1 MKYLKSLSILLYMTK
16 TGVQFKMK
24 KISKLLIVLILII
37 LTPTSYVQ
45 ANDIHKIL
53 LINSYN
59 VESIWEYKIIKGIKE
74 EINEN
79 LNINI
84 KMEYLDT
91 ANSQNQNYLDEYLE
105 LLNTK
110 YKDDKFDMIVTV
122 DDEAFN
128 MVRKELFNEKS
139 IFYKNTVVFT
149 GVNNSLNLT
158 SAEKKYITGFMDGG
172 SKVELIKFITTLQ
185 PEVKDISVI
194 IDNTGYSKNIKN
206 KLLENKYLL
215 DKNINLNFIQG
226 KNKKDILNQIKNS
239 SDLNEALLIC
249 GIFKNEDNGENV
261 KPENLIEEIKQI
273 KDVPIYTSRDEYMNK
288 GTIGGYIDI
297 PESCGREL
305 GKMILKIYN
314 EGGISKFSPVDK
326 IGANYI
332 VDYKQ
337 IYKYNINP
345 LSIPKGTI
353 VINKKYYQLLLP
365 KSYRIGYLLAWFATI
380 LIIIYIIT
388 KMSEYKRN
396 EAKNKKL
403 YQMAKE
409 REQLKTDFIA
419 NMSHELRTPLNIIT
433 SASMLL
439 EMKSQK
445 EETVSSEY
453 ILDKLNRINQSSN
466 RLRRLINNLIDISK
480 FDSGFFECKCK
491 NENIVYVVEDIVH
504 EVVDYAKEKNI
515 ELIFDTE
522 EEEII
527 SFIDKEK
534 IERVILNLLSNAIKF
549 TNENGKIE
557 VYMKSDDNFIYITIK
572 DNGIGISKEK
582 IDHIFQRFYQVD
594 NLLSRGSEGSGIGL
608 CIVDEIIRMHGGKIN
623 IESEINKGTTFEI
636 VLNVSKSNFIDKE
649 EEKTDRNIKDIVK
662 VEMSDI

>member
-1 MKYLKSLSILLYMTK
+1 
-16 TGVQFKMK
+16 MK

-45 ANDIHKIL
+45 ANDIRKIL

-139 IFYKNTVVFT
+139 IFYKKTVVFT

-273 KDVPIYTSRDEYMNK
+273 KDVPIYTSRDEYINK

-314 EGGISKFSPVDK
+314 EGGILKVSPIDK
-326 IGANYI
+326 IGANYT

-345 LSIPKGTI
+345 LSLPEGTI
-353 VINKKYYQLLLP
+353 VINKKSYQLLLP

-388 KMSEYKRN
+388 KMTEYKRN

-439 EMKSQK
+439 EMKSNK

-453 ILDKLNRINQSSN
+453 ILDKLSHINQSSN

-480 FDSGFFECKCK
+480 FDSGFFECNCK

-572 DNGIGISKEK
+572 DNGLGISKEK

>member
-1 MKYLKSLSILLYMTK
+1 
-16 TGVQFKMK
+16 MK

-45 ANDIHKIL
+45 ANDIRKIL

-139 IFYKNTVVFT
+139 IFYKKTVVFT
-149 GVNNSLNLT
+149 GVNDSLNLT

-314 EGGISKFSPVDK
+314 EGGILKVSPIDK
-326 IGANYI
+326 IRANYT

-388 KMSEYKRN
+388 KMTEYKRN

-439 EMKSQK
+439 EMKSNK

-453 ILDKLNRINQSSN
+453 ILDKLSHINQSSN

>member
-1 MKYLKSLSILLYMTK
+1 
-16 TGVQFKMK
+16 MK

-45 ANDIHKIL
+45 ANDIRKIL

-139 IFYKNTVVFT
+139 IFYKKTVVFT

-314 EGGISKFSPVDK
+314 EGGILKVSPIDK
-326 IGANYI
+326 IRANYT

-345 LSIPKGTI
+345 LSLPEGTI
-353 VINKKYYQLLLP
+353 VINKKSYQLLLP

-388 KMSEYKRN
+388 KMTEYKRN

-439 EMKSQK
+439 EMKSNK

-453 ILDKLNRINQSSN
+453 ILDKLSHINQSSN

>member
-1 MKYLKSLSILLYMTK
+1 
-16 TGVQFKMK
+16 MK

-45 ANDIHKIL
+45 ANDIRKIL

-314 EGGISKFSPVDK
+314 EGGISKVSPIDK
-326 IGANYI
+326 IGANYT

-345 LSIPKGTI
+345 LSLPEGTI
-353 VINKKYYQLLLP
+353 VINKKSYQLLLP

-388 KMSEYKRN
+388 KMTEYKRN

-439 EMKSQK
+439 EMKSNK

-453 ILDKLNRINQSSN
+453 ILDKLSHINQSSN

>member
-1 MKYLKSLSILLYMTK
+1 
-16 TGVQFKMK
+16 MK

-45 ANDIHKIL
+45 ANDIRKIL

-149 GVNNSLNLT
+149 GVNDSLNLT

-273 KDVPIYTSRDEYMNK
+273 KDVPIYTSRDEYINK

-314 EGGISKFSPVDK
+314 EGGILKVSPIDK
-326 IGANYI
+326 IRANYT

-345 LSIPKGTI
+345 LSLPEGTI
-353 VINKKYYQLLLP
+353 VINKKSYQLLLP

-439 EMKSQK
+439 EMKSNK

-453 ILDKLNRINQSSN
+453 ILDKLSHINQSSN

-557 VYMKSDDNFIYITIK
+557 VYMKSDNNFIYISIK

>member
-1 MKYLKSLSILLYMTK
+1 
-16 TGVQFKMK
+16 MK

-45 ANDIHKIL
+45 ANDIRKIL

-139 IFYKNTVVFT
+139 IFYKKTVVFT

-273 KDVPIYTSRDEYMNK
+273 KDVPIYTSRDEYINK

-314 EGGISKFSPVDK
+314 EGGILKVSPIDK
-326 IGANYI
+326 IRANYT

-345 LSIPKGTI
+345 LSLPEGTI
-353 VINKKYYQLLLP
+353 VINKKSYQLLLP

-388 KMSEYKRN
+388 KMTEYKRN

-439 EMKSQK
+439 EMKSNK

-453 ILDKLNRINQSSN
+453 ILDKLSHINQSSN

-480 FDSGFFECKCK
+480 FDSGFIECKCK

>member
-1 MKYLKSLSILLYMTK
+1 
-16 TGVQFKMK
+16 MK

-45 ANDIHKIL
+45 ANDIRKIL

-149 GVNNSLNLT
+149 GVNDSLNLT

-273 KDVPIYTSRDEYMNK
+273 KDVPIYTSRDEYINK

-314 EGGISKFSPVDK
+314 EGGISKVSPVDK

-388 KMSEYKRN
+388 KMTEYKRN

-439 EMKSQK
+439 EMKSNK

-453 ILDKLNRINQSSN
+453 ILDKLSHINQSSN

>member
-1 MKYLKSLSILLYMTK
+1 
-16 TGVQFKMK
+16 MK

-388 KMSEYKRN
+388 KMTEYKRN

>member
-1 MKYLKSLSILLYMTK
+1 
-16 TGVQFKMK
+16 MK

-45 ANDIHKIL
+45 ANDIRKIL

-149 GVNNSLNLT
+149 GVNDSLNLT

-314 EGGISKFSPVDK
+314 EGGISKVSPVDK

-388 KMSEYKRN
+388 KMTEYKRN

-439 EMKSQK
+439 EMKSNK

-453 ILDKLNRINQSSN
+453 ILDKLSHINQSSN

-557 VYMKSDDNFIYITIK
+557 VYMKSDNNFIYISIK

>member
-1 MKYLKSLSILLYMTK
+1 
-16 TGVQFKMK
+16 MK

-45 ANDIHKIL
+45 ANDIRKIL

-139 IFYKNTVVFT
+139 IFYKKTVVFT

-273 KDVPIYTSRDEYMNK
+273 KDVPIYTSRDEYINK

-314 EGGISKFSPVDK
+314 EGGILKVSPIDK
-326 IGANYI
+326 IRANYT

-345 LSIPKGTI
+345 LSLPEGTI
-353 VINKKYYQLLLP
+353 VINKKSYQLLLP

-388 KMSEYKRN
+388 KMTEYKRN

-439 EMKSQK
+439 EMKSNK

-557 VYMKSDDNFIYITIK
+557 VYMKSDNNFIYISIK

>member
-1 MKYLKSLSILLYMTK
+1 
-16 TGVQFKMK
+16 MK

-45 ANDIHKIL
+45 ANDIRKIL

-139 IFYKNTVVFT
+139 IFYKKTVVFT

-314 EGGISKFSPVDK
+314 EGGISKVSPIDK
-326 IGANYI
+326 IGANYT

-345 LSIPKGTI
+345 LSLPEGTI
-353 VINKKYYQLLLP
+353 VINKKSYQLLLP

-388 KMSEYKRN
+388 KMTEYKRN

>member
-1 MKYLKSLSILLYMTK
+1 
-16 TGVQFKMK
+16 MK

-45 ANDIHKIL
+45 ANDIRKIL

-139 IFYKNTVVFT
+139 IFYKKTVVFT

-273 KDVPIYTSRDEYMNK
+273 KDVPIYTSRDEYINK

-314 EGGISKFSPVDK
+314 EGGISKVSPVDK

-345 LSIPKGTI
+345 LSLPEGTI
-353 VINKKYYQLLLP
+353 VINKKSYQLLLP

-388 KMSEYKRN
+388 KMTEYKRN

-439 EMKSQK
+439 EMKSNK

-453 ILDKLNRINQSSN
+453 ILDKLSHINQSSN

>member
-1 MKYLKSLSILLYMTK
+1 
-16 TGVQFKMK
+16 MK

-45 ANDIHKIL
+45 ANDIRKIL

-149 GVNNSLNLT
+149 GVNDSLNLT

-314 EGGISKFSPVDK
+314 EGGILKVSPIDK
-326 IGANYI
+326 IRANYT

-345 LSIPKGTI
+345 LSLPEGTI
-353 VINKKYYQLLLP
+353 VINKKSYQLLLP

-388 KMSEYKRN
+388 KMTEYKRN

-439 EMKSQK
+439 EMKSNK

-453 ILDKLNRINQSSN
+453 ILDKLSHINQSSN

-557 VYMKSDDNFIYITIK
+557 VYMKSDNNFIYISIK

>member
-1 MKYLKSLSILLYMTK
+1 
-16 TGVQFKMK
+16 MK

-45 ANDIHKIL
+45 ANDIRKIL

-273 KDVPIYTSRDEYMNK
+273 KDVPIYTSRDEYINK

-314 EGGISKFSPVDK
+314 EGGISKVSPVDK
-326 IGANYI
+326 IGAKYI

-345 LSIPKGTI
+345 LSLPEGTI
-353 VINKKYYQLLLP
+353 VINKKSYQLLLP

-439 EMKSQK
+439 EMKSNK

-453 ILDKLNRINQSSN
+453 ILDKLSHINQSSN

>member
-1 MKYLKSLSILLYMTK
+1 
-16 TGVQFKMK
+16 MK

-45 ANDIHKIL
+45 ANDIRKIL

-273 KDVPIYTSRDEYMNK
+273 KDVPIYTSRDEYINK

-314 EGGISKFSPVDK
+314 EGGILKVSPIDK
-326 IGANYI
+326 IRANYT

-388 KMSEYKRN
+388 KMTEYKRN

-439 EMKSQK
+439 EMKSNK

-453 ILDKLNRINQSSN
+453 ILDKLSHINQSSN

>member
-1 MKYLKSLSILLYMTK
+1 
-16 TGVQFKMK
+16 MK

-45 ANDIHKIL
+45 ANDIRKIL

-314 EGGISKFSPVDK
+314 EGGISKVSPVDK

-453 ILDKLNRINQSSN
+453 ILDKLNHINQSSN

-480 FDSGFFECKCK
+480 FDSGFIECKCK

-557 VYMKSDDNFIYITIK
+557 VYMKSDNNFIYISIK

-662 VEMSDI
+662 VEMADI

>member
-1 MKYLKSLSILLYMTK
+1 
-16 TGVQFKMK
+16 MK

-314 EGGISKFSPVDK
+314 EGGISKVSPVDK

-388 KMSEYKRN
+388 KMTEYKRN

-453 ILDKLNRINQSSN
+453 ILDKLNHINQSSN

-480 FDSGFFECKCK
+480 FDSGFIECKCK

>member
-1 MKYLKSLSILLYMTK
+1 
-16 TGVQFKMK
+16 MK

-45 ANDIHKIL
+45 ANDIRKIL

>member
-1 MKYLKSLSILLYMTK
+1 
-16 TGVQFKMK
+16 MK

-45 ANDIHKIL
+45 ANDIRKIL

-149 GVNNSLNLT
+149 GVNDSLNLT

-314 EGGISKFSPVDK
+314 EGGISKVSPVDK

-388 KMSEYKRN
+388 KMTEYKRN

-480 FDSGFFECKCK
+480 FDSGFIECKCK

>member
-1 MKYLKSLSILLYMTK
+1 
-16 TGVQFKMK
+16 MK

-45 ANDIHKIL
+45 ANDIRKIL

-314 EGGISKFSPVDK
+314 EGGISKVSPVDK

-453 ILDKLNRINQSSN
+453 ILDKLNHINQSSN

-480 FDSGFFECKCK
+480 FDSGFFECNCK

>member
-1 MKYLKSLSILLYMTK
+1 
-16 TGVQFKMK
+16 MK

-45 ANDIHKIL
+45 ANDIRKIL

-273 KDVPIYTSRDEYMNK
+273 KDVPIYTSRDEYINK

-314 EGGISKFSPVDK
+314 EGGILKVSPIDK
-326 IGANYI
+326 IRANYT

-345 LSIPKGTI
+345 LSLPEGTI
-353 VINKKYYQLLLP
+353 VINKKSYQLLLP

-388 KMSEYKRN
+388 KMTEYKRN

-453 ILDKLNRINQSSN
+453 ILDKLSHINQSSN

-480 FDSGFFECKCK
+480 FDSGFIECKCK

>member
-1 MKYLKSLSILLYMTK
+1 MTK

-24 KISKLLIVLILII
+24 KISNLLIVLILII

-45 ANDIHKIL
+45 ANDIRKIL

-139 IFYKNTVVFT
+139 IFYKKTVVFT

-273 KDVPIYTSRDEYMNK
+273 KDVPIYTSRDEYINK

-314 EGGISKFSPVDK
+314 EGGILKVSPIDK
-326 IGANYI
+326 IRANYT

-345 LSIPKGTI
+345 LSLPEGTI
-353 VINKKYYQLLLP
+353 VINKKSYQLLLP

-388 KMSEYKRN
+388 KMTEYKRN

-439 EMKSQK
+439 EMKSNK

-453 ILDKLNRINQSSN
+453 ILDKLSHINQSSN

-649 EEKTDRNIKDIVK
+649 EEKTDKNIKDIVK

>member
-1 MKYLKSLSILLYMTK
+1 
-16 TGVQFKMK
+16 MK

-37 LTPTSYVQ
+37 LTHTSYVQ
-45 ANDIHKIL
+45 ANDIRKIL

-149 GVNNSLNLT
+149 GVNDSLNLT

-314 EGGISKFSPVDK
+314 EGGISKVSPVDK

-388 KMSEYKRN
+388 KMTEYKRN

-480 FDSGFFECKCK
+480 FDSGFIECKCK

-557 VYMKSDDNFIYITIK
+557 VYMKSDNNFIYISIK

-623 IESEINKGTTFEI
+623 VESEINKGTTFEI

>member
-1 MKYLKSLSILLYMTK
+1 
-16 TGVQFKMK
+16 MK

-45 ANDIHKIL
+45 ANDIRKIL

-273 KDVPIYTSRDEYMNK
+273 KDVPIYTSRDDYINK

-314 EGGISKFSPVDK
+314 EGGILKVSPIDK
-326 IGANYI
+326 IGANYT

-345 LSIPKGTI
+345 LSLPEGTI
-353 VINKKYYQLLLP
+353 VINKKSYQLLLP

-388 KMSEYKRN
+388 KMTEYKRN

-453 ILDKLNRINQSSN
+453 ILDKLSHINQSSN

-480 FDSGFFECKCK
+480 FDSGFFECNCK

>member
-1 MKYLKSLSILLYMTK
+1 
-16 TGVQFKMK
+16 MK

-45 ANDIHKIL
+45 ANDIRKIL

-122 DDEAFN
+122 DDEAFK

-139 IFYKNTVVFT
+139 IFYKNTIVFT

-273 KDVPIYTSRDEYMNK
+273 KDVPIYTSRDEYINK

-314 EGGISKFSPVDK
+314 EGGILKVSPIDK
-326 IGANYI
+326 IRANYT

-353 VINKKYYQLLLP
+353 VINKRYYQLLLP

-439 EMKSQK
+439 EMKSNK

-453 ILDKLNRINQSSN
+453 ILDKLSHINQSSN

-649 EEKTDRNIKDIVK
+649 EEKTDKNIKDIVK

>member
-1 MKYLKSLSILLYMTK
+1 
-16 TGVQFKMK
+16 MK

-45 ANDIHKIL
+45 ANDIRKIL

-314 EGGISKFSPVDK
+314 EGGISKVSPVDK

-453 ILDKLNRINQSSN
+453 ILDKLNHINQSSN

-480 FDSGFFECKCK
+480 FDSGFIECKCK

>member
-1 MKYLKSLSILLYMTK
+1 
-16 TGVQFKMK
+16 MK

-45 ANDIHKIL
+45 ANDIRKIL

-139 IFYKNTVVFT
+139 IFYKKTVVFT

-273 KDVPIYTSRDEYMNK
+273 KDVPIYTSRDEYINK

-314 EGGISKFSPVDK
+314 EGGISKVSPVDK

-439 EMKSQK
+439 EMKSNK

-453 ILDKLNRINQSSN
+453 ILDKLSHINQSSN

>member
-1 MKYLKSLSILLYMTK
+1 
-16 TGVQFKMK
+16 MK

-45 ANDIHKIL
+45 ANDIRKIL

-226 KNKKDILNQIKNS
+226 KNKKDIL
-239 SDLNEALLIC
+239 L
-249 GIFKNEDNGENV
+249 
-261 KPENLIEEIKQI
+261 
-273 KDVPIYTSRDEYMNK
+273 
-288 GTIGGYIDI
+288 
-297 PESCGREL
+297 
-305 GKMILKIYN
+305 
-314 EGGISKFSPVDK
+314 
-326 IGANYI
+326 
-332 VDYKQ
+332 
-337 IYKYNINP
+337 
-345 LSIPKGTI
+345 
-353 VINKKYYQLLLP
+353 
-365 KSYRIGYLLAWFATI
+365 
-380 LIIIYIIT
+380 
-388 KMSEYKRN
+388 
-396 EAKNKKL
+396 
-403 YQMAKE
+403 
-409 REQLKTDFIA
+409 
-419 NMSHELRTPLNIIT
+419 
-433 SASMLL
+433 
-439 EMKSQK
+439 
-445 EETVSSEY
+445 
-453 ILDKLNRINQSSN
+453 
-466 RLRRLINNLIDISK
+466 
-480 FDSGFFECKCK
+480 
-491 NENIVYVVEDIVH
+491 
-504 EVVDYAKEKNI
+504 
-515 ELIFDTE
+515 
-522 EEEII
+522 
-527 SFIDKEK
+527 
-534 IERVILNLLSNAIKF
+534 
-549 TNENGKIE
+549 
-557 VYMKSDDNFIYITIK
+557 
-572 DNGIGISKEK
+572 
-582 IDHIFQRFYQVD
+582 
-594 NLLSRGSEGSGIGL
+594 
-608 CIVDEIIRMHGGKIN
+608 
-623 IESEINKGTTFEI
+623 
-636 VLNVSKSNFIDKE
+636 
-649 EEKTDRNIKDIVK
+649 
-662 VEMSDI
+662 

>member
-1 MKYLKSLSILLYMTK
+1 
-16 TGVQFKMK
+16 MK

-45 ANDIHKIL
+45 ANDIRKIL

-139 IFYKNTVVFT
+139 IFYKKTVVFT

-345 LSIPKGTI
+345 LSLPEGTI
-353 VINKKYYQLLLP
+353 VINKKSYQLLLP

-388 KMSEYKRN
+388 KMTEYKRN

-439 EMKSQK
+439 EMKSNK

-453 ILDKLNRINQSSN
+453 ILDKLSHINQSSN

>member
-1 MKYLKSLSILLYMTK
+1 
-16 TGVQFKMK
+16 MK

-45 ANDIHKIL
+45 ANDIRKIL

-149 GVNNSLNLT
+149 GVNDSLNLT

-314 EGGISKFSPVDK
+314 EGGILKVSPVDK

-388 KMSEYKRN
+388 KMTEYKRN

-439 EMKSQK
+439 EMKSNK

-453 ILDKLNRINQSSN
+453 ILDKLSHINQSSN

>member
-1 MKYLKSLSILLYMTK
+1 
-16 TGVQFKMK
+16 MK

-45 ANDIHKIL
+45 ANDIRKIL

-139 IFYKNTVVFT
+139 IFYKKTVVFT

-273 KDVPIYTSRDEYMNK
+273 KDVPIYTSRDDYINK

-439 EMKSQK
+439 EMKSNK

-453 ILDKLNRINQSSN
+453 ILDKLSHINQSSN

-557 VYMKSDDNFIYITIK
+557 VYMKSDNNFIYISIK

>member
-1 MKYLKSLSILLYMTK
+1 
-16 TGVQFKMK
+16 MK

-45 ANDIHKIL
+45 ANDIRKIL

-273 KDVPIYTSRDEYMNK
+273 KDVPIYTSRDEYINK

-314 EGGISKFSPVDK
+314 EGGISKVSPIDK
-326 IGANYI
+326 IGANYT

-345 LSIPKGTI
+345 LSLPEGTI
-353 VINKKYYQLLLP
+353 VINKKSYQLLLP

-388 KMSEYKRN
+388 KMTEYKRN

-439 EMKSQK
+439 EMKSNK

-453 ILDKLNRINQSSN
+453 ILDKLSHINQSSN

>member
-1 MKYLKSLSILLYMTK
+1 
-16 TGVQFKMK
+16 MK

-45 ANDIHKIL
+45 ANDIRKIL

-139 IFYKNTVVFT
+139 IFYKNTIVFT

-273 KDVPIYTSRDEYMNK
+273 KDVPIYTSRDEYINK

-314 EGGISKFSPVDK
+314 EGGISKVSPIDK
-326 IGANYI
+326 IGANYT

-345 LSIPKGTI
+345 LSLPEGTI
-353 VINKKYYQLLLP
+353 VINKKSYQLLLP

-388 KMSEYKRN
+388 KMTEYKRN

-439 EMKSQK
+439 EMKSNK

-453 ILDKLNRINQSSN
+453 ILDKLSHINQSSN

>member
-1 MKYLKSLSILLYMTK
+1 
-16 TGVQFKMK
+16 MK

-45 ANDIHKIL
+45 ANDIRKIL

-273 KDVPIYTSRDEYMNK
+273 KDVPIYTSRDEYINK

-314 EGGISKFSPVDK
+314 EGGILKVSPIDK
-326 IGANYI
+326 IRANYT

-345 LSIPKGTI
+345 LSLPEGTI
-353 VINKKYYQLLLP
+353 VINKKSYQLLLP

-388 KMSEYKRN
+388 KMTEYKRN

-480 FDSGFFECKCK
+480 FDSGFIECKCK

>member
-1 MKYLKSLSILLYMTK
+1 
-16 TGVQFKMK
+16 MK

-45 ANDIHKIL
+45 ANDIRKIL

-139 IFYKNTVVFT
+139 IFYKKTVVFT

-273 KDVPIYTSRDEYMNK
+273 KDVPIYTSRDEYINK

-314 EGGISKFSPVDK
+314 EGGILKVSPIDK
-326 IGANYI
+326 IGANYT

-345 LSIPKGTI
+345 LSLPEGTI
-353 VINKKYYQLLLP
+353 VINKKSYQLLLP

-388 KMSEYKRN
+388 KMTEYKRN

-480 FDSGFFECKCK
+480 FDSGFIECKCK

>member
-1 MKYLKSLSILLYMTK
+1 
-16 TGVQFKMK
+16 MK

-45 ANDIHKIL
+45 ANDIRKIL

-139 IFYKNTVVFT
+139 IFYKKTVVFT

-273 KDVPIYTSRDEYMNK
+273 KDVPIYTSRDEYINK

-314 EGGISKFSPVDK
+314 EGGILKVSPIDK
-326 IGANYI
+326 IRANYT

-345 LSIPKGTI
+345 LSLPEGTI
-353 VINKKYYQLLLP
+353 VINKKSYQLLLP

-439 EMKSQK
+439 EMKSNK

-453 ILDKLNRINQSSN
+453 ILDKLSHINQSSN

>member
-1 MKYLKSLSILLYMTK
+1 
-16 TGVQFKMK
+16 MK

-45 ANDIHKIL
+45 ANDIRKIL

-139 IFYKNTVVFT
+139 IFYKKTVVFT

-314 EGGISKFSPVDK
+314 EGGILKVSPIDK
-326 IGANYI
+326 IRANYT

-345 LSIPKGTI
+345 LSLPEGTI
-353 VINKKYYQLLLP
+353 VINKKSYQLLLP

-388 KMSEYKRN
+388 KMTEYKRN

-453 ILDKLNRINQSSN
+453 ILDKLSHINQSSN

>member
-1 MKYLKSLSILLYMTK
+1 
-16 TGVQFKMK
+16 MK

-45 ANDIHKIL
+45 ANDIRKIL

-149 GVNNSLNLT
+149 GVNDSLNLT

-314 EGGISKFSPVDK
+314 EGGISKVSPVDK

-439 EMKSQK
+439 EMKSNK

-480 FDSGFFECKCK
+480 FDSGFIECKCK

>member
-1 MKYLKSLSILLYMTK
+1 
-16 TGVQFKMK
+16 MK

-45 ANDIHKIL
+45 ANDIRKIL

-273 KDVPIYTSRDEYMNK
+273 KDVPIYTSRDEYINK

-314 EGGISKFSPVDK
+314 EGGILKVSPIDK
-326 IGANYI
+326 IGANYT

-345 LSIPKGTI
+345 LSLPEGTI
-353 VINKKYYQLLLP
+353 VINKKSYQLLLP

-439 EMKSQK
+439 EMKSNK

-453 ILDKLNRINQSSN
+453 ILDKLSHINQSSN